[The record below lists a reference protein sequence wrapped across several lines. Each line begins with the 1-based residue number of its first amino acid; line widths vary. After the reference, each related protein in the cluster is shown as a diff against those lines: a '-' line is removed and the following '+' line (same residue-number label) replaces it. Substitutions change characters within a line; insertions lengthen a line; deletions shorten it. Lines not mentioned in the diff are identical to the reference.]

1 MLIPRIFGT
10 ILRALSVI
18 CLISAFMTAVFAQK
32 VLGNDQDPASL
43 EGSTLE
49 AAASRPVRSPFSA
62 EDAFRTVG
70 KPGFVMTAEEAYRTV
85 GGDTSRPAV
94 GPKTA
99 AALAAVAALNPPP
112 PAPDTSTS
120 MYRAG
125 NERAAQANKARVAEI
140 ENQGILGTLR
150 AAADAS
156 LVVNGL
162 KWATRERFPAEPGFS
177 AKEDAL
183 RGYDLDEQL
192 ALLGAKSQREFDR
205 IKFDLDDRREQAR
218 KTNLHGGWV
227 GFGASLL
234 VFGLPFVFVA
244 IYLTYRR
251 LVVRPQ
257 VPVDSRANTSE
268 SVFANNIIES
278 KVLTPDDVHFVQWF
292 SNELGKTAGMQGFA
306 KFIELKF
313 GVVSIALGLMHKG
326 VPIMLGT
333 VVVVSDETGTSCT
346 VRDFQNRPMPGPDSY
361 GTIYSALT
369 ATRPSFE
376 KLSQLTAKHA
386 RPNLWRRFFGQ

>member
-10 ILRALSVI
+10 FLRALSVI
-18 CLISAFMTAVFAQK
+18 CLISAFMTAVFAQR
-32 VLGNDQDPASL
+32 VMDTDQNPASL

-85 GGDTSRPAV
+85 GVDTSRPAV

-112 PAPDTSTS
+112 PAPDASTS

-125 NERAAQANKARVAEI
+125 NEQAAQAEKALVYEI
-140 ENQGILGTLR
+140 ENQGVLDTL
-150 AAADAS
+150 A
-156 LVVNGL
+156 
-162 KWATRERFPAEPGFS
+162 
-177 AKEDAL
+177 
-183 RGYDLDEQL
+183 
-192 ALLGAKSQREFDR
+192 
-205 IKFDLDDRREQAR
+205 
-218 KTNLHGGWV
+218 NLHGWSV
-227 GFGASLL
+227 SFNASLL
-234 VFGLPFVFVA
+234 VFCLPFVFVA

-257 VPVDSRANTSE
+257 VPVDGRANTSE
-268 SVFANNIIES
+268 SVFANNVIES

-326 VPIMLGT
+326 VPTMLGT

-376 KLSQLTAKHA
+376 KLSQLTAKHV
-386 RPNLWRRFFGQ
+386 RLNLWRRFFGQWL